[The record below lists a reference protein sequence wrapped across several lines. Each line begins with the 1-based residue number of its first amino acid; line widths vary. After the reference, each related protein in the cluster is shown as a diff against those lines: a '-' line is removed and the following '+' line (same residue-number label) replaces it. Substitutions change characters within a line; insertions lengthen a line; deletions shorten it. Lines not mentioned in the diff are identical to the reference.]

1 MVAAMLY
8 VLRKAFGTLV
18 KTGNLNVIEPSGK
31 NRIYGDGSGPSVT
44 LRIHD
49 NRTVARLAVDPDLY
63 LGEAY
68 MDGGISVGPGSIYDL
83 LALFTSNAAKVEK
96 LPAGIAIPYAL
107 RRLFRK
113 VKQYNPVG
121 RAERNVAHH
130 YDLSGELYDLFL
142 DRDRQY
148 SCAYFETP
156 NATLAEAQKA
166 KKRHLAAKLDI
177 QPGMKVLD
185 IGSGWGGLGL
195 YLAEVCG
202 AEVTG
207 VTLSHEQHRLSNARA
222 QQRGVSDRVRFEL
235 LDYRLLEDRFDRI
248 VSVGMFEHVGVGH
261 YREFFDKVKTL
272 LTPEGIA
279 CLHSIGRANG
289 PGSTSAWIS
298 KYIFPGGYIPALSE
312 VVPHI
317 EKSGLYVTDIEILR
331 LHYAETL
338 KEWRRRFADHRDRA
352 EEIYDERFYRMWE
365 FYLAGSE
372 CAFRYEFLNNFQVQF
387 TRDKLAVP
395 LTRNYI
401 HEEEERLRHIDTK
414 RRQLAPVP
422 RPKDARAS

>member
-1 MVAAMLY
+1 MLY
-8 VLRKAFGTLV
+8 VLRNGLARLV
-18 KTGNLNVIEPSGK
+18 KTGNLNVVEPSGK
-31 NRIYGDGSGPSVT
+31 IHVYGDGSGPAVT
-44 LRIHD
+44 LRIRD
-49 NRTVARLAVDPDLY
+49 KLTAAKLAFDPDLY

-68 MDGGISVGPGSIYDL
+68 MDGGVSVESGSVYDL
-83 LALFTSNAAKVEK
+83 LALLTDNAAKTEN
-96 LPAGIAIPYAL
+96 LPAGISIPFAL
-107 RRLFRK
+107 RMLFRK
-113 VKQYNPVG
+113 IKQYNPIG
-121 RAERNVAHH
+121 RAQRNVAHH

-156 NATLAEAQKA
+156 KATLAEAQLA
-166 KKRHLAAKLDI
+166 KKRHLAAKLNI
-177 QPGMKVLD
+177 KPGMKVLD

-202 AEVTG
+202 AQVTG
-207 VTLSHEQHRLSNARA
+207 VTLSQEQHKLSNARA
-222 QQRGVSDRVRFEL
+222 DQRGVSDRVRFEL
-235 LDYRLLEDRFDRI
+235 LDYRLLDRHFDRI
-248 VSVGMFEHVGVGH
+248 VSVGMFEHVGIGH
-261 YREFFDKVKTL
+261 YREFFEKVNAL
-272 LTPEGIA
+272 LTPNGIA

-312 VVPHI
+312 VLPHI
-317 EKSGLYVTDIEILR
+317 EGVGLYVTDIEILR

-338 KEWRRRFADHRDRA
+338 KQWRLRFADHRDRA
-352 EEIYDERFYRMWE
+352 REIYDERFCRMWE

-387 TRDKLAVP
+387 TRDKMAVP

-401 HEEEERLRHIDTK
+401 IEEEERLRGIDSK
-414 RRQLAPVP
+414 RRQLASVP
-422 RPKDARAS
+422 HAKKARAS